1 MKKYIKWGAVIL
13 VLVSLLVFNF
23 ALIFERNNQRVAATP
38 LAPGEPAQTDIYVG
52 NVVHLLLPAVAV
64 VLPRLGVGRQPPLSL
79 PVINR

>member
-52 NVVHLLLPAVAV
+52 NVVSPPAPTSGGCCSTAIGSGSSTAALP
-64 VLPRLGVGRQPPLSL
+64 SCH
-79 PVINR
+79 